1 VTHVPKR
8 PNGAATPAGG
18 GNLDGSSPPPA
29 GRARVN
35 RVPIETASVTVR
47 VSPELLAQMGEWS
60 EPLEVKIELDAGEY
74 SMVFRRPEGPRDD

>member
-1 VTHVPKR
+1 VTGH
-8 PNGAATPAGG
+8 
-18 GNLDGSSPPPA
+18 
-29 GRARVN
+29 ARVN